1 MRQAKKEEKE
11 KKTEKTYFGES
22 ANTKLDFLEEIIQ
35 NIKNYNEPILR
46 CIM

>member
-22 ANTKLDFLEEIIQ
+22 TELALRNKLKIFF
-35 NIKNYNEPILR
+35 
-46 CIM
+46 